1 MWTATDA
8 NGQWAAV
15 DPGVGP
21 DVDLIASGPRRYNYR
36 GLVILG
42 SQRTAAFYDEEDGW
56 YVRTLD
62 IAGEPIAYAEG
73 LAITDSGEIL
83 EIDEFARAKIVET
96 GVQSRGVAWADFQ
109 SWVLVGPGGR
119 FDLFYEETCDYP

>member
-1 MWTATDA
+1 MTGALWTATDA

-42 SQRTAAFYDEEDGW
+42 SQRTAAFHDEEDGW
-56 YVRTLD
+56 TVRTLD
-62 IAGEPIAYAEG
+62 IVGEPIAYAEG

-83 EIDEFARAKIVET
+83 EIDEFARAEIVKRPAT
-96 GVQSRGVAWADFQ
+96 IPDHSSKASSSSRVIA
-109 SWVLVGPGGR
+109 
-119 FDLFYEETCDYP
+119 